1 MSIHQNVHTISPPDF
16 PAPLDIHLN
25 VAVMHMA
32 HVVCPSGFEV
42 SDDAPSTFAELI
54 SYIDAHRAIK
64 VPSIA
69 SEKTIY
75 ADREVNYCF
84 RAWHDWCHWRGR
96 HDFSL
101 AGETA
106 VWKMQCDHLRLLYGD
121 SEMTRDWCRI
131 LYVEIVV
138 QWLFREKHGAFP
150 EDQMAFTRNYFE
162 EQTTLLIGNLP
173 NVMIEHS

>member
-1 MSIHQNVHTISPPDF
+1 MLPCVARLVSLERSPR
-16 PAPLDIHLN
+16 LQ
-25 VAVMHMA
+25 
-32 HVVCPSGFEV
+32 S
-42 SDDAPSTFAELI
+42 S
-54 SYIDAHRAIK
+54 RR
-64 VPSIA
+64 
-69 SEKTIY
+69 
-75 ADREVNYCF
+75 DRCLE
-84 RAWHDWCHWRGR
+84 
-96 HDFSL
+96 
-101 AGETA
+101 
-106 VWKMQCDHLRLLYGD
+106 MQCDHLRLLYGD